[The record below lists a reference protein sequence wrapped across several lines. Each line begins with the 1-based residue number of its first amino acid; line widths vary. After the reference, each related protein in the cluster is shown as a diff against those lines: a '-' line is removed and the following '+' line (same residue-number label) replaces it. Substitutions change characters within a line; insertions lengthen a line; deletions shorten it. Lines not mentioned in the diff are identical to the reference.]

1 MLKQWGRIWA
11 IGFVL
16 WTVLAF
22 LSAAGA
28 HVYTASMG
36 SPESWAQ
43 LLAWNITISFVWSLL
58 TPLVYASARHFTFDR
73 SSWKLALPLHLAAS
87 AVLTLAGAALI
98 VSLFPLVTWT
108 KETHAPFLAHTFS
121 RAEAAG
127 LRYSVPSGLY
137 YWPF

>member
-1 MLKQWGRIWA
+1 M
-11 IGFVL
+11 L

-58 TPLVYASARHFTFDR
+58 TPPVYA
-73 SSWKLALPLHLAAS
+73 LAAPLHLRAQQLEDGAAAAS
-87 AVLTLAGAALI
+87 WSPA
-98 VSLFPLVTWT
+98 SP
-108 KETHAPFLAHTFS
+108 
-121 RAEAAG
+121 
-127 LRYSVPSGLY
+127 
-137 YWPF
+137 

>member
-1 MLKQWGRIWA
+1 MLKQWGRVWA

-43 LLAWNITISFVWSLL
+43 LLA
-58 TPLVYASARHFTFDR
+58 
-73 SSWKLALPLHLAAS
+73 
-87 AVLTLAGAALI
+87 GAA
-98 VSLFPLVTWT
+98 
-108 KETHAPFLAHTFS
+108 
-121 RAEAAG
+121 
-127 LRYSVPSGLY
+127 
-137 YWPF
+137 

>member
-1 MLKQWGRIWA
+1 MLKQWGRVWA

-36 SPESWAQ
+36 GPESWAQ

-58 TPLVYASARHFTFDR
+58 TPPIYALAKRFTFDR
-73 SSWKLALPLHLAAS
+73 SNWKLVHFSALRS
-87 AVLTLAGAALI
+87 SSGS
-98 VSLFPLVTWT
+98 SLGSP
-108 KETHAPFLAHTFS
+108 
-121 RAEAAG
+121 G
-127 LRYSVPSGLY
+127 LRNLTYPFWRTRFPAPSWTSSATGT
-137 YWPF
+137 FC